1 MNWLKYAGF
10 VCALALALFLGWGTF
25 SASAALAQM
34 QSNLPGPSGAPMMGM
49 PMAKPLARQGM
60 PQANAGVMAALPSGG
75 IQDENYKLGSGDK
88 LRLVVYGEEDLGGE
102 YLVDGGGEVQ
112 LPLIGEM
119 PAAGMSIHEFQ
130 ASIGNKFV
138 AEGYL
143 KDPRVSVEVLNYRP
157 FYIIGEVKTPG
168 QYPYVSGMNVL
179 NAVALAGGFT
189 YRADDK
195 VVYVRKNG
203 SQQELKTKA
212 DQTTRINPGDII
224 RIDERVF

>member
-1 MNWLKYAGF
+1 MNWLKSAGF
-10 VCALALALFLGWGTF
+10 IGALVLGWGSI
-25 SASAALAQM
+25 SAAPALAQA
-34 QSNLPGPSGAPMMGM
+34 NLPGPSASPMMGM
-49 PMAKPLARQGM
+49 PMARPL
-60 PQANAGVMAALPSGG
+60 PQANVGDAAALPARGA
-75 IQDENYKLGSGDK
+75 QDENYKLGSGDK

-102 YLVDGGGEVQ
+102 YLVDGSGEVQ
-112 LPLIGEM
+112 LPLLGQM

-130 ASIGNKFV
+130 TSIGNKFV
-138 AEGYL
+138 SEGYL
-143 KDPRVSVEVLNYRP
+143 KDPRISVEVENYRP

-195 VVYVRKNG
+195 VVYVRRSG
-203 SQQELKTKA
+203 SQQELKTPA